1 MYRLECC
8 NDKVEGVSRWYIG
21 DIIPT
26 LYDYNL
32 YTLYACYND
41 EKSEK

>member
-1 MYRLECC
+1 MINSKGCLA
-8 NDKVEGVSRWYIG
+8 GIG

-32 YTLYACYND
+32 YTLNMLYND
-41 EKSEK
+41 EKSGK